1 MTHPTE
7 ELKMANKQ
15 SFTPDEW
22 TKIVESVMLA
32 GVAVTAADPS
42 GLFGTMKEAFA
53 SSSALMAAKT
63 DVSASELLKALVADF
78 ETPEGRTAMRNALKA
93 RFQGAKPADITQ
105 RSIEALA
112 EVGSIVDAK
121 APNEAAAFRAWL
133 YGVSKK
139 VSEAAKEGGFL
150 GFGGVQVSDAEKAT
164 VDEVGKALRITA

>member
-1 MTHPTE
+1 
-7 ELKMANKQ
+7 MANKQ
-15 SFTPDEW
+15 SFSADEW

-53 SSSALMAAKT
+53 SGSALMAAKT
-63 DVSASELLKALVADF
+63 DAGASELAKALVADF
-78 ETPEGRTAMRNALKA
+78 ETPEGRTAMRNGLKA
-93 RFQGAKPADITQ
+93 RFQGTKPADITK

-121 APNEAAAFRAWL
+121 APNDAAAFKAWL
-133 YGVSKK
+133 HGISKK
-139 VSEAAKEGGFL
+139 VAEAAKEGGFL

-164 VDEVGKALRITA
+164 VDEVGKALRIMA